1 MLLKFTSSVFK
12 SRNSAPSGG
21 SKKQLAAVCCTHLQM
36 ATIDLIDNFQVARQ
50 QMSEQVDWPSLQS
63 LGKDGVVGVGT
74 RAHADVPSLRVSEM
88 KKQKCKKLQRQH
100 LTVQVPKTGRLR

>member
-1 MLLKFTSSVFK
+1 
-12 SRNSAPSGG
+12 
-21 SKKQLAAVCCTHLQM
+21 M

-50 QMSEQVDWPSLQS
+50 QISEQVDWPSLQS

-88 KKQKCKKLQRQH
+88 KKKKKCKKIATTTSHCASSQNWETEIDRNKSCGNNQPALFATTTKKRKN
-100 LTVQVPKTGRLR
+100 T

>member
-1 MLLKFTSSVFK
+1 
-12 SRNSAPSGG
+12 
-21 SKKQLAAVCCTHLQM
+21 M

-88 KKQKCKKLQRQH
+88 KRKKNVKKNCNDNISLCKFPKLGDCDRS
-100 LTVQVPKTGRLR
+100 K